1 MNTFNNLHIVIAE
14 DDPDDGE
21 IVVNSFNS
29 HPCFS
34 NITWV
39 KNGQELLDFLNAC
52 EKKPDVILT
61 DINMPKVNGIEALE
75 KVFSDSTLCSIPVFV
90 YSSTANPTYEKKCKE
105 LGSLAFLIKPYSLS
119 DFNDIPYQLVYI
131 LNSKFP
137 PKESPCA
144 DS

>member
-1 MNTFNNLHIVIAE
+1 MNTFNNLHIIIAE

-21 IVVNSFNS
+21 IVVNSFNA

-39 KNGQELLDFLNAC
+39 KNGQELLDFLNAS

-75 KVFSDSTLCSIPVFV
+75 KVFSDSALCSIPVFV

-105 LGSLAFLIKPYSLS
+105 LGSLAFLIKPYSLNE
-119 DFNDIPYQLVYI
+119 FYDIPYQLVYI
-131 LNSKFP
+131 LNTKFP
-137 PKESPCA
+137 PKDSPCE
-144 DS
+144 D